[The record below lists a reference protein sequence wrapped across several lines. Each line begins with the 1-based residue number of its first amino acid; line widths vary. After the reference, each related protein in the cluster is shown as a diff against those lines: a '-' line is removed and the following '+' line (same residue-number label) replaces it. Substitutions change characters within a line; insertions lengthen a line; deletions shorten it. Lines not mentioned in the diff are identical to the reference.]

1 VTVAGPCAKILLGE
15 FSHQDRI
22 EPKRPRRLDRP
33 SCRAGVACSF
43 GRQMPSHGI
52 QRRPIAQLGRSVC
65 GMDHSIDPGDGRV
78 PDQPKKAF
86 PFHLISDD
94 SPADRYLVFR
104 PARFCR

>member
-1 VTVAGPCAKILLGE
+1 
-15 FSHQDRI
+15 
-22 EPKRPRRLDRP
+22 
-33 SCRAGVACSF
+33 
-43 GRQMPSHGI
+43 
-52 QRRPIAQLGRSVC
+52 
-65 GMDHSIDPGDGRV
+65 MDHSIDPGDGRV